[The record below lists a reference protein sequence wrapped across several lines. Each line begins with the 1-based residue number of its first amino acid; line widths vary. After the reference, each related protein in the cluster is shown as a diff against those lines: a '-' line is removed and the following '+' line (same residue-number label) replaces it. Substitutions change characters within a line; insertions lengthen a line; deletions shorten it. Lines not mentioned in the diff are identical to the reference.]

1 MYRYNVIGSLS
12 FRQNVRFSNFYC
24 KSTHFLENKVGNLH
38 PQSFLLTSRCL
49 ASNNGEKNKK
59 SIKKKFPPLTI
70 DSKEKVSLECNYL
83 KIITYQYN

>member
-1 MYRYNVIGSLS
+1 MYCYNSIALLT
-12 FRQNVRFSNFYC
+12 FRQNVRFNNFYC

-49 ASNNGEKNKK
+49 ASDNGKKNKK

-70 DSKEKVSLECNYL
+70 DSKEKVSLDCNYL